1 MADRSPKAPPTRN
14 KNGVELEYEKGGRP
28 GAAMRALLD
37 EQKRMGRKRLRIQ
50 ILIGLALLL
59 VIAYLAMTTFI
70 FNPFEG
76 EVLAFQNLVPR
87 NCDFFARKLSLASD
101 LPLPATTF
109 TPGREDAPV
118 WKALEA
124 GWVGI
129 PSGVTRGA
137 SDGVAQIQ
145 KALEGTP
152 IDLVRDLVG
161 REVCLAGRFPEKG
174 GIEASQF
181 GLYLR
186 VGWRVRFAMGLL
198 HYEYFRNKYL
208 PNQRAE
214 ERAEGILK
222 IQQNGRDLFLWKMR
236 DLLLVSSDEPW
247 IREASAL
254 LTEKGE
260 GSFGQG
266 ATYTDDIQHLL
277 RDRTGA
283 RPAAPSN
290 VQFYVDVRNLR
301 RALGKAKGWPEP
313 TSAIFEERALAS
325 VFRSDIVHDV
335 TGIVRFETEPRR
347 RIAVDA
353 TFRTDTNN
361 LDEFGKRIHQE
372 RATRKLGRKDV
383 SLVGELTPQ
392 TSFATGAMVL
402 AGGDIAR
409 QAEALLAIEDRRM
422 MDDLVKRTGRYT
434 TLRALADDFGI
445 ALGQR
450 LIFVAHENN
459 YPKEDKDPRDA
470 FGPDPA
476 VALIFPQQGPEKVR
490 QLREYFLANK
500 QQFGFPETYNYFLD
514 PQKRYPLLEYYTP
527 LMPGTGEIAVLQV
540 GGDEKGEV
548 VISNQAKLIKNVFQ
562 TWFDPGTSTSDRN
575 YAEDPLYKDLLA
587 EWLERKGNSYSHL
600 FAFVNGPLALKA
612 LRNYVP
618 TWAGEGSLFDPEKM
632 RAERPA
638 VFERILKSKYPN
650 YTPQNVPQKER
661 AEIDGLVDDEFSQ
674 RAATAKA
681 NISPKLAKEYE
692 SKIEWVSAVPG
703 LFFSIDLDPK
713 SAKLYLNIAVDTL
726 AN

>member
-1 MADRSPKAPPTRN
+1 
-14 KNGVELEYEKGGRP
+14 
-28 GAAMRALLD
+28 
-37 EQKRMGRKRLRIQ
+37 
-50 ILIGLALLL
+50 
-59 VIAYLAMTTFI
+59 
-70 FNPFEG
+70 
-76 EVLAFQNLVPR
+76 
-87 NCDFFARKLSLASD
+87 
-101 LPLPATTF
+101 
-109 TPGREDAPV
+109 
-118 WKALEA
+118 
-124 GWVGI
+124 
-129 PSGVTRGA
+129 
-137 SDGVAQIQ
+137 
-145 KALEGTP
+145 
-152 IDLVRDLVG
+152 
-161 REVCLAGRFPEKG
+161 
-174 GIEASQF
+174 
-181 GLYLR
+181 
-186 VGWRVRFAMGLL
+186 
-198 HYEYFRNKYL
+198 
-208 PNQRAE
+208 
-214 ERAEGILK
+214 
-222 IQQNGRDLFLWKMR
+222 
-236 DLLLVSSDEPW
+236 
-247 IREASAL
+247 
-254 LTEKGE
+254 
-260 GSFGQG
+260 
-266 ATYTDDIQHLL
+266 
-277 RDRTGA
+277 
-283 RPAAPSN
+283 
-290 VQFYVDVRNLR
+290 
-301 RALGKAKGWPEP
+301 
-313 TSAIFEERALAS
+313 
-325 VFRSDIVHDV
+325 
-335 TGIVRFETEPRR
+335 
-347 RIAVDA
+347 
-353 TFRTDTNN
+353 
-361 LDEFGKRIHQE
+361 
-372 RATRKLGRKDV
+372 
-383 SLVGELTPQ
+383 
-392 TSFATGAMVL
+392 MVL

-638 VFERILKSKYPN
+638 VFERILKSKYPDH
-650 YTPQNVPQKER
+650 TPQNVP
-661 AEIDGLVDDEFSQ
+661 AEGARRDRLACVDDEFQQ

-692 SKIEWVSAVPG
+692 AKIEWLSSVPG
-703 LFFSIDLDPK
+703 LFLLHRPRPQERQALPQHRRRHPRQLNPFKGPRSQLCWVAGAHLQVPAFRF
-713 SAKLYLNIAVDTL
+713 AKANIPL
-726 AN
+726 ARPMWKPRFCSRVPCGPQFPLTN